1 MIPPNTTHTTIPT
14 HTHYQGVL
22 MNSIPKIGEQLT
34 EDQLTFL
41 HTFSQSC
48 RHSILDMVVQAQS
61 GHPGGSLGCI
71 DYLTLLYA
79 SIISQTGNPVIISN
93 GHISP
98 AVYSVLAELGYIA
111 KKDVIKGFRKVR
123 TIYEGHISRHVPGVW
138 YGTGPLGCGISAAT
152 GFALAEQ
159 INNTDGKVYALI
171 GDGETQEGQVYE
183 AMHFARK
190 YALDNLIVF
199 LDYNNVQLT
208 DSVEFIMPMDYYAT
222 FTAAG
227 WNVLSADGHNYQN
240 MWDALSEAQA
250 SNGKPTVII
259 GHTIMGKG
267 IEFMEEA
274 GRNHQ
279 ATWHGKAPTSEQ
291 STQELARLL
300 PTTEQANTIDAFHRH
315 IVWQPLVPVFRKPLS
330 QVEVHTGVPHV
341 YATDIVMDC
350 RTAYGNALLDL
361 AKLNPNIIAMTADL
375 SGSVKTSIMQKE
387 IPERHFDVGVAEQ
400 QMVSC
405 AGGISLS
412 GFVPFCSTF
421 GAFMTSRAKDQ
432 ARVNDINNTNVKMVA
447 THCGLSVGEDGP
459 THQAIDDIGSMLG
472 FFNTHVLEPAD
483 PNQCDHI
490 TRYIA
495 SHYGNF
501 YVRMGRH
508 KVPMLKT
515 EDGTPLFGSNYSFT
529 LGETAVYK
537 KGHDVTLIAAGSMV
551 AEAVE
556 ALDLMEGL
564 SAELLI
570 ISSPQVFDEV
580 LFDSIYRTKRV
591 VVVEDHN
598 PKTGYSA
605 QIAKELCKKGIA
617 PKKFIPMGVT
627 AYQMSGTAKELYD
640 VAGISAKH
648 IAQACKTVL

>member
-1 MIPPNTTHTTIPT
+1 
-14 HTHYQGVL
+14 
-22 MNSIPKIGEQLT
+22 MNSIQKIGEQLT

-48 RHSILDMVVQAQS
+48 RHSILDMVVNAQS

-71 DYLTLLYA
+71 DYLTLLYT
-79 SIISQTGNPVIISN
+79 SIIGQTGNPVIISN

-111 KKDVIKGFRKVR
+111 KQDAITGFRKIN
-123 TIYEGHISRHVPGVW
+123 TIFEGHVSRHVPGVW

-152 GFALAEQ
+152 GFALAEH
-159 INNTDGKVYALI
+159 INNTNGNVYALI

-208 DSVEFIMPMDYYAT
+208 DSVESVMPMDYYAT
-222 FTAAG
+222 FAAAG
-227 WNVLSADGHNYQN
+227 WNVLSVDGHDYQN
-240 MWDALSEAQA
+240 MWDALSEAQTK
-250 SNGKPTVII
+250 NGKPTVII

-267 IEFMEEA
+267 VEFMEEV

-279 ATWHGKAPTSEQ
+279 ATWHGKAPTPEQ
-291 STQELARLL
+291 AAPELARLL
-300 PTTEQANTIDAFHRH
+300 PSTEQIDIIDAFHAKQK
-315 IVWQPLVPVFRKPLS
+315 WQPLAPVFRKPLS
-330 QVEVHTGVPHV
+330 RVEVHTGVPHV
-341 YATDIVMDC
+341 YAADIVMDC
-350 RTAYGNALLDL
+350 RTAYGNTLLDL
-361 AKLNPNIIAMTADL
+361 AQHNPHIVALTADL

-400 QMVSC
+400 HLVSC
-405 AGGISLS
+405 AGGLSLS

-472 FFNTHVLEPAD
+472 LFNTHVLEPAD
-483 PNQCDHI
+483 ANQCDHI
-490 TRYIA
+490 IRYIA
-495 SHYGNF
+495 NHHGNF

-508 KVPMLKT
+508 KMPILKT
-515 EDGTPLFGSNYSFT
+515 EDGTPLFGNNYSFT
-529 LGETAVYK
+529 LGETVCYK
-537 KGHDVTLIAAGSMV
+537 KGYDVTLVAAGSMV

-570 ISSPQVFDEV
+570 VSSPQVFDEV
-580 LFDSIYRTKRV
+580 LFDSISRTKRV

-598 PKTGYSA
+598 PETGYST
-605 QIAKELCKKGIA
+605 QLAKALCKKGITL
-617 PKKFIPMGVT
+617 KKFIAMGVT
-627 AYQMSGTAKELYD
+627 AYQMSGTAKELYN